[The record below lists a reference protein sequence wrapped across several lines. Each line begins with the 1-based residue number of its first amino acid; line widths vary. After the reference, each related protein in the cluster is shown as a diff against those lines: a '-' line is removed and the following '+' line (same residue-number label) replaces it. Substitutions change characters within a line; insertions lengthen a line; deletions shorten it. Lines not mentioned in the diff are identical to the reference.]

1 MALNGC
7 TLHAV
12 AHRLT
17 KIPGS
22 YEFLEQL
29 HLVLYKRRGTASSRK
44 KDTRAFS
51 GWTFA
56 GDSKVPA
63 CIPPPL
69 LCLRCCAGR
78 RPARGCRLPSSA
90 ARAAQPRPQLQHV
103 HRPLLQVREQVA
115 APTQRSSCC
124 SCRGVRAGAGRAGQD
139 RGAAG
144 QVEAAGR
151 APRNGPGGPAARLG
165 RQGANLCHAP
175 PAVSRQ
181 QPGYVCVPLDEQLT
195 C

>member
-1 MALNGC
+1 LETSQTVCPRSATVAAFNIIPFLAVCCCCKLLRLRVPISVLTALSGC

-22 YEFLEQL
+22 DEFLEQL

-63 CIPPPL
+63 CGPPL
-69 LCLRCCAGR
+69 A
-78 RPARGCRLPSSA
+78 
-90 ARAAQPRPQLQHV
+90 
-103 HRPLLQVREQVA
+103 
-115 APTQRSSCC
+115 
-124 SCRGVRAGAGRAGQD
+124 
-139 RGAAG
+139 
-144 QVEAAGR
+144 
-151 APRNGPGGPAARLG
+151 
-165 RQGANLCHAP
+165 
-175 PAVSRQ
+175 
-181 QPGYVCVPLDEQLT
+181 
-195 C
+195 

>member
-1 MALNGC
+1 MFKLRAPIGVLTALSGC

-22 YEFLEQL
+22 DEFLEQL

-63 CIPPPL
+63 CGPPL
-69 LCLRCCAGR
+69 A
-78 RPARGCRLPSSA
+78 LPGL
-90 ARAAQPRPQLQHV
+90 PH
-103 HRPLLQVREQVA
+103 
-115 APTQRSSCC
+115 
-124 SCRGVRAGAGRAGQD
+124 
-139 RGAAG
+139 
-144 QVEAAGR
+144 
-151 APRNGPGGPAARLG
+151 
-165 RQGANLCHAP
+165 
-175 PAVSRQ
+175 RQ
-181 QPGYVCVPLDEQLT
+181 QAGSTLQTAFVCH
-195 C
+195 

>member
-1 MALNGC
+1 METSQTVCPRSATVAAFNIIPFLVSVLFVQVAQVARFISVLTALSGC

-22 YEFLEQL
+22 DEFLEQL

-63 CIPPPL
+63 CGPPL
-69 LCLRCCAGR
+69 A
-78 RPARGCRLPSSA
+78 
-90 ARAAQPRPQLQHV
+90 
-103 HRPLLQVREQVA
+103 
-115 APTQRSSCC
+115 
-124 SCRGVRAGAGRAGQD
+124 
-139 RGAAG
+139 
-144 QVEAAGR
+144 
-151 APRNGPGGPAARLG
+151 
-165 RQGANLCHAP
+165 
-175 PAVSRQ
+175 
-181 QPGYVCVPLDEQLT
+181 
-195 C
+195 